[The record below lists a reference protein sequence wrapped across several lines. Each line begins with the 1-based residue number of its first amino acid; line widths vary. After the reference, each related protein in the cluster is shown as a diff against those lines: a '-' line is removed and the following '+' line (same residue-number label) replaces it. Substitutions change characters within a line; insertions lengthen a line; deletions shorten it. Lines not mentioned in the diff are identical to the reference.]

1 MTDKKNDVIRF
12 RVTESERKEI
22 EERAIGNVSS
32 WIRDLALDQPI
43 KKKPKPVNFKLLY
56 ELNKIGVNLNQISR
70 YLNSNKSGL
79 SSVEKAEFLITFI
92 SIDEQL
98 KEIREKY
105 DS

>member
-1 MTDKKNDVIRF
+1 MDSPHR
-12 RVTESERKEI
+12 RLRK
-22 EERAIGNVSS
+22 
-32 WIRDLALDQPI
+32 I
-43 KKKPKPVNFKLLY
+43 KRKAKPVNPKLLY

-70 YLNSNKSGL
+70 YLNSAKSGL
-79 SSVEKAEFLITFI
+79 TPIEKAEFLITFI